1 MSNASLKMQKLIA
14 LFILGVIAF
23 NGPFLSLFNRS
34 TTVWGIP
41 VLFFYLF
48 SVWAVLILLTGLV
61 IEYRRIKS
69 SDNSRN

>member
-1 MSNASLKMQKLIA
+1 MSNVSPKMQRLIA
-14 LFILGVIAF
+14 LFVFGAIAL

-34 TTVWGIP
+34 TAVWGIP

-48 SVWAVLILLTGLV
+48 SVWALLILLTGLV

-69 SDNSRN
+69 PDNPRN